1 MCCPKSRCSCS
12 PSAAKIAWATA
23 TSRSTIGRSVRSA
36 RCGRTSPACSIS
48 TSATARARRRRWARP
63 SIARSRKKSC
73 CSLAV
78 SDDSPPASID
88 DAIAAFNRG
97 AYFEAAEMFESASR
111 AAGDDHELKA
121 LIVAFNQIAAALHL
135 RFERGGRQ
143 ASINLMSQAMLA
155 LDDLKPARAG
165 VDVERLCAELAAYT
179 EEVRATPRDER
190 DGLKHRARIFLERRR
205 APKIN
210 RR

>member
-1 MCCPKSRCSCS
+1 
-12 PSAAKIAWATA
+12 
-23 TSRSTIGRSVRSA
+23 
-36 RCGRTSPACSIS
+36 
-48 TSATARARRRRWARP
+48 
-63 SIARSRKKSC
+63 
-73 CSLAV
+73 V
-78 SDDSPPASID
+78 SDDTSPASID

-97 AYFEAAEMFESASR
+97 AYFEAAEMFETVSHNAEDEWK
-111 AAGDDHELKA
+111 G
-121 LIVAFNQIAAALHL
+121 LIAAFNQIAAALHL

-155 LDDLKPARAG
+155 LDDMKPARAG
-165 VDVERLCAELAAYT
+165 VDVERLCTELAAYT

>member
-1 MCCPKSRCSCS
+1 ME
-12 PSAAKIAWATA
+12 
-23 TSRSTIGRSVRSA
+23 
-36 RCGRTSPACSIS
+36 
-48 TSATARARRRRWARP
+48 
-63 SIARSRKKSC
+63 
-73 CSLAV
+73 
-78 SDDSPPASID
+78 

-97 AYFEAAEMFESASR
+97 AYFEAAEMFEALAR
-111 AAGDDHELKA
+111 AAARDDQLKG
-121 LIVAFNQIAAALHL
+121 LIVAFNQIAAAFHL

-143 ASINLMSQAMLA
+143 ASINLMSQAMIA
-155 LDDLKPARAG
+155 LDDMKPERG
-165 VDVERLCAELAAYT
+165 GIDVERLCAELAAYT

>member
-1 MCCPKSRCSCS
+1 MSHENE
-12 PSAAKIAWATA
+12 
-23 TSRSTIGRSVRSA
+23 
-36 RCGRTSPACSIS
+36 
-48 TSATARARRRRWARP
+48 
-63 SIARSRKKSC
+63 
-73 CSLAV
+73 
-78 SDDSPPASID
+78 SPPASLD

-97 AYFEAAEMFESASR
+97 EYFEAAEMFEAASR
-111 AAGDDHELKA
+111 AAADDNDLKG

-143 ASINLMSQAMLA
+143 ASINLMSQAMIA
-155 LDDLKPARAG
+155 LDDMKPARGG
-165 VDVERLCAELAAYT
+165 VDVERLCVELVAYT

>member
-1 MCCPKSRCSCS
+1 
-12 PSAAKIAWATA
+12 
-23 TSRSTIGRSVRSA
+23 
-36 RCGRTSPACSIS
+36 
-48 TSATARARRRRWARP
+48 
-63 SIARSRKKSC
+63 
-73 CSLAV
+73 V

-97 AYFEAAEMFESASR
+97 AYFEAAEMFETVSHSA
-111 AAGDDHELKA
+111 DDDLKA
-121 LIVAFNQIAAALHL
+121 LIVAFNQIAAAFHL

-143 ASINLMSQAMLA
+143 ASINLMSQAMIA
-155 LDDLKPARAG
+155 LDDMKPARAG
-165 VDVERLCAELAAYT
+165 IDVDIDRLCVELAAYT

-210 RR
+210 RRTS

>member
-1 MCCPKSRCSCS
+1 MS
-12 PSAAKIAWATA
+12 
-23 TSRSTIGRSVRSA
+23 GE
-36 RCGRTSPACSIS
+36 
-48 TSATARARRRRWARP
+48 
-63 SIARSRKKSC
+63 
-73 CSLAV
+73 
-78 SDDSPPASID
+78 SPPTSID

-97 AYFEAAEMFESASR
+97 EYFEAAEMFETASHT
-111 AAGDDHELKA
+111 ADDESKA
-121 LIVAFNQIAAALHL
+121 LVVAFNQIAAALHL

-143 ASINLMSQAMLA
+143 ASINLMSQAMIA
-155 LDDLKPARAG
+155 LDDMKPARGG
-165 VDVERLCAELAAYT
+165 VDVERLCVELAAYT